1 MKTSDI
7 VKSGLALAFAGVVG
21 FGCGDSATTEQ
32 EAKDIGTS
40 EAVVEG
46 NEGAANLSNPR
57 PAPIGDTAVTGEQAD
72 QFGDLPPNVDTAA
85 REMQQ
90 LDKQREQQQQQ
101 QRGTTT
107 N

>member
-7 VKSGLALAFAGVVG
+7 LKSGLALAFASVVG
-21 FGCGDSATTEQ
+21 FGCSQSSETIE
-32 EAKDIGTS
+32 EEKEIGTS

-46 NEGAANLSNPR
+46 DEGAANLSEPR

-72 QFGDLPPNVDTAA
+72 QFGDVDPNVDTAA
-85 REMQQ
+85 RRMER
-90 LDKQREQQQQQ
+90 LDERKEK
-101 QRGTTT
+101 GATT

>member
-1 MKTSDI
+1 MKTSHI
-7 VKSGLALAFAGVVG
+7 LKSGLALAFATVVG
-21 FGCGDSATTEQ
+21 FGCSESAESLQ
-32 EAKDIGTS
+32 EERDTGTA

-46 NEGAANLSNPR
+46 NEGAANLSEPR

-72 QFGDLPPNVDTAA
+72 QFGNPEPNVDSAA
-85 REMQQ
+85 RELER
-90 LDKQREQQQQQ
+90 LDEQR

>member
-7 VKSGLALAFAGVVG
+7 VKSGLALAFASVVG
-21 FGCGDSATTEQ
+21 FGCGNSATTEQ
-32 EAKDIGTS
+32 EERDIGTS

-46 NEGAANLSNPR
+46 NDAAANLNNPR

-90 LDKQREQQQQQ
+90 LDKQRQQQQ

>member
-7 VKSGLALAFAGVVG
+7 VKSGLVLAFASVVG
-21 FGCGDSATTEQ
+21 FGCSQSAENMQ
-32 EAKDIGTS
+32 EEKDTGTS

-46 NEGAANLSNPR
+46 DEGAANLSNPR

-72 QFGDLPPNVDTAA
+72 QFGDVESNVDTAA
-85 REMQQ
+85 RQMQQ
-90 LDKQREQQQQQ
+90 MEKQKQQ
-101 QRGTTT
+101 GTTT